1 MSLKWR
7 PCASL
12 ELHLITGKT
21 VLHSNIQYMACPYVI
36 CSYCFA
42 QVPHATLVALK
53 VTQRRWLLLLL
64 VRSLVNPVNVFSLV
78 NIALLAQ

>member
-21 VLHSNIQYMACPYVI
+21 MLHSNVQNMSI
-36 CSYCFA
+36 CVRSYCFT